1 MKVLFA
7 TILVFGSCTSIRH
20 RYSDVFQYSSD
31 GGIKMIID
39 PFKPMMYR
47 HFYTPFFL
55 RIGSKEY
62 YWKGNY
68 VPTFGLPIVCS
79 IDKLSDEWTFG
90 RVVFANGSDAT
101 GVEYGCAHNTMCS
114 GIECKPF
121 DLQNALKFVALLSSL
136 LTFFIFLLALYI
148 RMVLNIKASFHFVLP
163 PIKVGEEQEK
173 DQEEK
178 EEEEEHQLV
187 GSPSLCSR
195 YEHYLSDESG

>member
-1 MKVLFA
+1 MKALLVTVFVL
-7 TILVFGSCTSIRH
+7 GSCTSIRH

-39 PFKPMMYR
+39 PSKP
-47 HFYTPFFL
+47 
-55 RIGSKEY
+55 I
-62 YWKGNY
+62 
-68 VPTFGLPIVCS
+68 I
-79 IDKLSDEWTFG
+79 
-90 RVVFANGSDAT
+90 
-101 GVEYGCAHNTMCS
+101 
-114 GIECKPF
+114 
-121 DLQNALKFVALLSSL
+121 LSSL

-173 DQEEK
+173 EK
-178 EEEEEHQLV
+178 EEENQLV